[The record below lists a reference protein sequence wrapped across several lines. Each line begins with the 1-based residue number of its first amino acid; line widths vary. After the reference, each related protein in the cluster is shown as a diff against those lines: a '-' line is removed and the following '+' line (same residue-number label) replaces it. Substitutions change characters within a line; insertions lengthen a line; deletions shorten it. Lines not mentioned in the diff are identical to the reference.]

1 MFGIVDISTRPATG
15 YMQLVAQRNAATL
28 LPIIQQHV
36 HPGTVVHS
44 DEWAAYSRISA
55 AGYTHSSVSHS
66 LHFVDPITGT
76 HTQHI
81 ESYWSR
87 AKAKLKRMHGTC
99 DDHLPEYLDEF
110 MWRERFGRTAK
121 EAYDSMIGHITER
134 YPLP

>member
-1 MFGIVDISTRPATG
+1 VFGIVDISTRPATG
-15 YMQLVAQRNAATL
+15 YMQLVDRRNAATL
-28 LPIIQQHV
+28 FPIIQQHV
-36 HPGTVVHS
+36 HPGTVVQS
-44 DEWAAYSRISA
+44 DEWAAYSQISS
-55 AGYTHSSVSHS
+55 AGYSHSSVNHS

-110 MWRERFGRTAK
+110 MYMEGKIRKNSKRGVR
-121 EAYDSMIGHITER
+121 
-134 YPLP
+134 

>member
-1 MFGIVDISTRPATG
+1 MFGIADVSTRPATG
-15 YMQLVAQRNAATL
+15 YMQLVDGRNA

-44 DEWAAYSRISA
+44 DEWAANSQISS
-55 AGYTHSSVSHS
+55 AGYSYSSVNHS
-66 LHFVDPITGT
+66 LHFLNPITGI

-87 AKAKLKRMHGTC
+87 AKAKLKGMHETC

-110 MWRERFGRTAK
+110 MWRKRLEEQQKRHTIA
-121 EAYDSMIGHITER
+121 
-134 YPLP
+134 

>member
-55 AGYTHSSVSHS
+55 AGYTHSSVNT
-66 LHFVDPITGT
+66 LLI
-76 HTQHI
+76 
-81 ESYWSR
+81 
-87 AKAKLKRMHGTC
+87 
-99 DDHLPEYLDEF
+99 
-110 MWRERFGRTAK
+110 
-121 EAYDSMIGHITER
+121 
-134 YPLP
+134 PLQGLIPSI